1 MRGSILGAA
10 LGTCVHVG
18 GLHHFLK
25 VAEAEGY
32 TTRSLGPAVSVD
44 RLIRAIRQ
52 EHPAIVAVSYRL
64 TPEVATHLFA
74 ELRNALRGDEL
85 RSTRFV
91 FGGTPPVAEIAR
103 QSGLFEEAFSGQEPL
118 AAIRAYLRGGSEGT
132 AEHSFA
138 HDLIGRITQK
148 YPSPLLRHHF
158 GRPNLEETIAGAR
171 VIAESGVLDVLS
183 LGTDQN
189 AQEHFFHPDEMDP
202 AMDGAGGV
210 PVRKPEDLER
220 IYASTRTGNFPL
232 VRCYSGTRDLLPW
245 AEMSITTIH
254 NAWAAIP
261 LCWYSVMDGRSQ
273 VPLFEAISEKQ
284 TAMRFYA
291 AKGIPVEVN
300 ESHQWSLRD
309 AHDSLAVT
317 MAFLAAY
324 TAKKAGVRNYVSQF
338 MFNTP
343 PGTSPAMDIAKMQAK
358 RELIESLHDDTF
370 TSWREVRAGIAHFS
384 ALPAIAQGQLASS
397 AVVSLAL
404 EPHILHVVGFSEGD
418 HATTPEELIHSCHI
432 VQGVLHNCLAGLPE
446 MVGDKT
452 VRKRTAELKREAGHL
467 LEALRRYGSAVSTDP
482 WSDAHVLA
490 SAIKIGLLDAPHF
503 RGNPHLAGTI
513 TTRLIDGAWYA
524 IDPAS
529 GDPVGEQARTDAILK
544 NAPSLKPREESN
556 DVRNRRIHR
565 Q

>member
-25 VAEAEGY
+25 LAEAEGY
-32 TTRSLGPAVSVD
+32 STSSLGPAVSVE
-44 RLIRAIRQ
+44 RLIAAIRKQ
-52 EHPAIVAVSYRL
+52 RPTIVAISYRL
-64 TPEVATHLFA
+64 TPEVAEHLFV
-74 ELRNALRGDEL
+74 ELKQSLGTEL
-85 RSTRFV
+85 TQSTRFV
-91 FGGTPPVAEIAR
+91 FGGTPPVAEIAKR
-103 QSGLFEEAFSGQEPL
+103 SGLFEKTFSGQEPL
-118 AAIRAYLRGGSEGT
+118 EAITAYIRGGHEGP

-138 HDLIGRITQK
+138 HDLIGRIKQK
-148 YPSPLLRHHF
+148 YPYPLLRHHF
-158 GRPNLEETIAGAR
+158 GRPDLEETIRGAHM
-171 VIAESGVLDVLS
+171 IAQSGVLDVLS

-210 PVRKPEDLER
+210 PVRKPEDLAR

-245 AEMSITTIH
+245 AEMSIKTIN

-284 TAMRFYA
+284 NAMRYYA
-291 AKGIPVEVN
+291 SRAIPVEVN

-324 TAKKAGVRNYVSQF
+324 NAKKCGVRNYVSQF

-343 PGTSPAMDIAKMQAK
+343 PGTHPAMDIAKMQAK
-358 RELIESLHDDTF
+358 RELIESLHDETF

-384 ALPAIAQGQLASS
+384 SVPSIAQGQLASS
-397 AVVSLAL
+397 AVISLAL

-418 HATTPEELIHSCHI
+418 HATTPEELIHSCRI
-432 VQGVLHNCLAGLPE
+432 VGGVLLNCLAGLP
-446 MVGDKT
+446 DL
-452 VRKRTAELKREAGHL
+452 KRDEVVTRRTQDLKREASYL
-467 LEALRRYGSAVSTDP
+467 LEALRTYGKGVSEDP
-482 WSDAHVLA
+482 WSDPHVLA

-503 RGNPHLAGTI
+503 RGNSHLAGTI
-513 TTRLIDGAWYA
+513 TTRLLDGAWFA
-524 IDPAS
+524 VDPES
-529 GDPVGEQARTDAILK
+529 GEPIGERQRTERILGA
-544 NAPSLKPREESN
+544 APALRPREG
-556 DVRNRRIHR
+556 
-565 Q
+565 

>member
-25 VAEAEGY
+25 LAEAEGY
-32 TTRSLGPAVSVD
+32 TTRSLGPAVSID
-44 RLIRAIRQ
+44 RLVDAIRK
-52 EHPAIVAVSYRL
+52 ERPTIVAVSYRL
-64 TPEVATHLFA
+64 TPEVASHLFS
-74 ELRNALRGDEL
+74 ELSQALGNDL
-85 RSTRFV
+85 RSSSRFV
-91 FGGTPPVAEIAR
+91 FGGTPPVAAIAR
-103 QSGLFEEAFSGQEPL
+103 SSGLFERAFSGQEPTE
-118 AAIRAYLRGGSEGT
+118 AIRAYLRGGTEGT
-132 AEHSFA
+132 TEQAFA
-138 HDLIGRITQK
+138 HDLIGRIKQK
-148 YPSPLLRHHF
+148 YPYPLLRHHF
-158 GRPNLEETIAGAR
+158 GRPNLEETLTGTR
-171 VIAESGVLDVLS
+171 LIAESGILDVLS

-210 PVRKPEDLER
+210 PVRTADDLAR
-220 IYASTRTGNFPL
+220 IYAASRTGNYPL
-232 VRCYSGTRDLLPW
+232 VRCYSGTRDLLAW
-245 AEMSITTIH
+245 AEMSIETIH

-273 VPLFEAISEKQ
+273 VPLYEAISEKQ
-284 TAMRFYA
+284 SAMRFYA
-291 AKGIPVEVN
+291 SKGIPVEVN

-324 TAKKAGVRNYVSQF
+324 NAKKAGVQNYVSQF

-358 RELIESLHDDTF
+358 REMIESLHDDSF

-384 ALPAIAQGQLASS
+384 AVPSVAQGQLASS
-397 AVVSLAL
+397 AVISLAL

-432 VQGVLHNCLAGLPE
+432 VQGVLHNCLGGLPDMRHDE
-446 MVGDKT
+446 S
-452 VRKRTAELKREAGHL
+452 VRRRTEHLKREASAL
-467 LEALRRYGSAVSTDP
+467 LDAIRHYGDAASQDP

-490 SAIKIGLLDAPHF
+490 SAIAIGLLDAPHF

-513 TTRLIDGAWYA
+513 TTRLIDGAWHA
-524 IDPAS
+524 VDSSS
-529 GDPVGEQARTDAILK
+529 GEPLTEQERTRAILSRSP
-544 NAPSLKPREESN
+544 ALTPRKEDEH
-556 DVRNRRIHR
+556 VRNRRHDR
-565 Q
+565 R